1 MAGGRR
7 GQGGNLPCS
16 GEGGR
21 RRRGIGG
28 QGVRGGRG
36 APACVLG
43 WARGGREGLVGD
55 SAGRSGGGARLRR
68 GFGEGMMTGRG
79 GLASRAQDEA
89 R

>member
-43 WARGGREGLVGD
+43 WARGGREG
-55 SAGRSGGGARLRR
+55 ARRHCAEHGGGGERR
-68 GFGEGMMTGRG
+68 
-79 GLASRAQDEA
+79 
-89 R
+89 